1 MPEWRH
7 SLEVENKT
15 VVLGFFYLYFH
26 SRTEINDIKKKTDL
40 WFPLIIS
47 WNDLIK
53 DPGILSLVIF
63 FINSHKFSFDY
74 VLIMLRE
81 NWCWSLLGVKG
92 LNPKSNFHDG
102 ALTQSFNSWSLESL
116 TTQLFME
123 LWGGYVRVIF
133 DKRRGIETT
142 TYRWNGDTR
151 HWDGLKV
158 RQRRIKQETNRTGSN
173 KFRDIL

>member
-1 MPEWRH
+1 MIRSTHWEQFTKQTFKDQMTLLSHFAWVTTLPWGRKQNGGPH
-7 SLEVENKT
+7 
-15 VVLGFFYLYFH
+15 GFLDLYFY

-47 WNDLIK
+47 WNELIK
-53 DPGILSLVIF
+53 DPGILTLVIF
-63 FINSHKFSFDY
+63 FINSHKLSLDY

-92 LNPKSNFHDG
+92 LNPKSTFHDG
-102 ALTQSFNSWSLESL
+102 ALTQSFNSWSLESP

-142 TYRWNGDTR
+142 TYR
-151 HWDGLKV
+151 
-158 RQRRIKQETNRTGSN
+158 
-173 KFRDIL
+173 